1 MCGQDAAVV
10 IHELSSVL
18 HREGRVP
25 DLLPFYQ
32 SALERELLCG
42 TVAEPGWAI
51 PHALVKGLNEP
62 CFALGRWPSPKIW
75 TNSNRRVSL
84 LFLFAVPENAGRAYI
99 KLIIGLGRLSS
110 AAQLV
115 EQLLKADN
123 ATEMLNVLKQSQ
135 LCTAPQVAS

>member
-1 MCGQDAAVV
+1 
-10 IHELSSVL
+10 
-18 HREGRVP
+18 
-25 DLLPFYQ
+25 
-32 SALERELLCG
+32 
-42 TVAEPGWAI
+42 
-51 PHALVKGLNEP
+51 VKGLNEP